1 MDSLSQ
7 QKEDKSYVVKKLNG
21 TPRFISRI
29 TSIGLSIGTVVE
41 VVQNKRKSPLL
52 IYARDTM
59 IAISKKEA
67 ANIFVEEV

>member
-7 QKEDKSYVVKKLNG
+7 QKENKSYEVKKLNG
-21 TPRFISRI
+21 TSRFISRI

-52 IYARDTM
+52 IYEGTQ
-59 IAISKKEA
+59 
-67 ANIFVEEV
+67 